1 MTKRNKTPKFN
12 LDKARKK
19 EIRAALTSVGM
30 TPQHDGWADLFM
42 YAYTDGSNL
51 NGLQLAK
58 ALSVHPTLINGL
70 SRGIKLK
77 PEKALSKKRPS
88 KPTLADKRREAKQKV
103 NMGWEALIRTMPMQ
117 KPGARKN
124 PETEAL
130 WENARRRGTS
140 QASTPA
146 FTPTIIPRKVSAQI
160 NTELPGLQS
169 TQMETPKRYD
179 SVSMT
184 SKVTTK
190 LDNRVLQDFLAKHI
204 PASQRR
210 DVELYIHKH
219 QHEATTT
226 IELVQRYLD
235 DQEEKQII
243 REAEKLADVV
253 PELVADDRIIMSQ
266 EVVVVVEEEKPA
278 PALGQP
284 VKLHSTQTAQ
294 RIVEQRD
301 TTAHMQFVEWVWN
314 NFAGR
319 CAVTGWQNG
328 ERLQAA
334 HIEPATSGNF
344 SADNGLLLTP
354 TIHDLLDAEL
364 MAVNPETM
372 TVHFAPGIEL
382 GAMFEGKVIEPKL
395 WPLNMAA
402 LVKRWKERKF

>member
-1 MTKRNKTPKFN
+1 
-12 LDKARKK
+12 
-19 EIRAALTSVGM
+19 
-30 TPQHDGWADLFM
+30 M
-42 YAYTDGSNL
+42 YAYTDGRSL
-51 NGLQLAK
+51 NGSRLTK
-58 ALSVHPTLINGL
+58 ALSVHSKLINGL

-77 PEKALSKKRPS
+77 PVKASSKKRPS
-88 KPTLADKRREAKQKV
+88 EPTLADKRREAKQKV

-117 KPGARKN
+117 TPGARKN
-124 PETEAL
+124 PKTEAL
-130 WENARRRGTS
+130 WENARRRGSS

-146 FTPTIIPRKVSAQI
+146 FTPKIIPCEVSAQI
-160 NTELPGLQS
+160 NTDLPGLQS
-169 TQMETPKRYD
+169 TQMENPKRYD

-184 SKVTTK
+184 SNVATK
-190 LDNRVLQDFLAKHI
+190 LDNRGLQDFMAKHI

-219 QHEATTT
+219 QHEATTA
-226 IELVQRYLD
+226 IELAQRYLD
-235 DQEEKQII
+235 ELEEKQII
-243 REAEKLADVV
+243 READKLADVV
-253 PELVADDRIIMSQ
+253 PDLVA
-266 EVVVVVEEEKPA
+266 VVVEEKPA
-278 PALGQP
+278 LALGQP
-284 VKLHSTQTAQ
+284 VKLHSTRTAQ
-294 RIVEQRD
+294 RTVEQRD
-301 TTAHMQFVEWVWN
+301 VTAHMQFVEWVWR

-354 TIHDLLDAEL
+354 TIHDLMDAGL

-395 WPLNMAA
+395 WPLNMVA